1 MEMRIR
7 IKVRYVLQNVI
18 YIYLIY
24 SKNNILLLKYKKIL
38 YNIFEKEVEGLC

>member
-7 IKVRYVLQNVI
+7 IKVRYVLQNVN
-18 YIYLIY
+18 YILNLR
-24 SKNNILLLKYKKIL
+24 KNNILLLRYKKIL

>member
-7 IKVRYVLQNVI
+7 IKVRYVLQNVN
-18 YIYLIY
+18 YIFNLR
-24 SKNNILLLKYKKIL
+24 KNNILLLRCKKIL

>member
-7 IKVRYVLQNVI
+7 IKVRYVLQNI
-18 YIYLIY
+18 NYILNLL
-24 SKNNILLLKYKKIL
+24 KNNILLLKYKKIL

>member
-7 IKVRYVLQNVI
+7 IKVRYILQNVN
-18 YIYLIY
+18 YILNLL
-24 SKNNILLLKYKKIL
+24 KNNILLLKYKKIL

>member
-7 IKVRYVLQNVI
+7 IKVRYVLQNVN
-18 YIYLIY
+18 YIFNLR
-24 SKNNILLLKYKKIL
+24 KNNILILKYKKIL

>member
-7 IKVRYVLQNVI
+7 IKVRYVLQNVN
-18 YIYLIY
+18 YILNLR
-24 SKNNILLLKYKKIL
+24 KNNILLLKYKKIL

>member
-7 IKVRYVLQNVI
+7 IKVRYVLQNVN
-18 YIYLIY
+18 YILNLL
-24 SKNNILLLKYKKIL
+24 KNNILLLKYKKIL

>member
-7 IKVRYVLQNVI
+7 IKVRYVLQNVN
-18 YIYLIY
+18 YILNLRK
-24 SKNNILLLKYKKIL
+24 KNNILLLRYKKIL

>member
-7 IKVRYVLQNVI
+7 IKVRYVLQNVN
-18 YIYLIY
+18 YILNLR
-24 SKNNILLLKYKKIL
+24 KKNILLLRYKKIL